1 MGKSTIE
8 NTIKQKIHMNDGFHA
23 QCIGKGKKI
32 KAFNVIDDNS
42 QESLYRELDYSI
54 YAKEAVF
61 LFYHLIK
68 RLG

>member
-1 MGKSTIE
+1 
-8 NTIKQKIHMNDGFHA
+8 MNDGFHA